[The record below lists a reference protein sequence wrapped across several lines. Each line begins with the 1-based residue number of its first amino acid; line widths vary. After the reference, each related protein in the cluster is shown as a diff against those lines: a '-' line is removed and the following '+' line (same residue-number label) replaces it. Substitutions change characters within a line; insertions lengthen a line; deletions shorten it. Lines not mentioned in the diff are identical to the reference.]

1 MQMLRFLSSGSA
13 SGTDRMIDLCTRIQM
28 HANHADEQTREI
40 LFEALAALR
49 DADIKL
55 QHIHDLS
62 KPERRA
68 K

>member
-1 MQMLRFLSSGSA
+1 
-13 SGTDRMIDLCTRIQM
+13 MIDLCTRIQM

-40 LFEALAALR
+40 LFEALSALR

-55 QHIHDLS
+55 QHIYDLS

>member
-1 MQMLRFLSSGSA
+1 
-13 SGTDRMIDLCTRIQM
+13 MIDLCTRIQM
-28 HANHADEQTREI
+28 HANHADEPTRKI
-40 LFEALAALR
+40 LFEALYALR

-55 QHIHDLS
+55 QHIYDLS

>member
-1 MQMLRFLSSGSA
+1 MPTPPLSDEAML
-13 SGTDRMIDLCTRIQM
+13 
-28 HANHADEQTREI
+28 E
-40 LFEALAALR
+40 ALR

-55 QHIHDLS
+55 QHIYDLS